1 MPPLMSSKTFDSQ
14 LNVINS
20 FWQRLTLSDIYP
32 NKWFDVSY
40 LHRWVGS
47 LRSWRQQSWVMQ
59 WGDEI
64 GAILTSLVFI
74 LAPFEKS
81 IPGLSTETVGLLM
94 IAVLAFWVLLTL
106 CDDQSAG
113 VTPIH
118 IAILVF
124 WVISAIATG
133 LSPVRDAAIGGFG
146 KLSLYLMLFVML
158 ARLCRSS
165 RIRNW
170 LITIYLHV
178 ALFVSVYGVH
188 QSIYG
193 AKQLG
198 NWVDAE
204 STLAKT
210 TRVYSYIL
218 NPNELAAYLLPAIA
232 FSVAAVF
239 VWQGGLRKALAIVM
253 VVTNSYCLQATY
265 ARGAWIGA
273 IVGIFAAAALVYYW
287 LRPTLPKFW
296 KSWGLPLALG
306 IILVIGGMAM
316 LAIPILRDRV
326 LSIFS
331 GSKDSSNNVRIEVWK
346 AVAKMIHDRPIFGF
360 GPGDR
365 VFKKIYPIYQTSPRF
380 GAIGAYSIFL
390 ETIVEVGYVGCACL
404 IWMLLVTANCGVQG
418 LSRLRQVRDP
428 QAFWLMA
435 AIVSM
440 VATIFQGVT
449 DTVWYRPD
457 IQTLWWLTVGIIASF
472 YWGKGERELEVL
484 PTTDIIHQY
493 RADA

>member
-1 MPPLMSSKTFDSQ
+1 MY
-14 LNVINS
+14 S
-20 FWQRLTLSDIYP
+20 FWQRLTLANLALDGVV
-32 NKWFDVSY
+32 NASY

-47 LRSWRQQSWVMQ
+47 LRAWRQQSWLMQ

-64 GAILTSLVFI
+64 GAILTSLVFL

-94 IAVLAFWVLLTL
+94 IAVTAYWVLLTL
-106 CDDQSAG
+106 ADDRTAG
-113 VTPIH
+113 ITPIH
-118 IAILVF
+118 ATILVF
-124 WVISAIATG
+124 WAISAIATG
-133 LSPVRDAAIGGFG
+133 LSPVREAAIGGLS

-170 LITIYLHV
+170 FIALYLHI

-232 FSVAAVF
+232 FSVAACW
-239 VWQGGLRKALAIVM
+239 VWRGWLRKTLAIVM
-253 VVTNSYCLQATY
+253 VVTNTYCLQATY
-265 ARGAWIGA
+265 CRGAWIGA
-273 IVGIFAAAALVYYW
+273 IAGILVAAALGYYW

-296 KSWGLPLALG
+296 KSWALPIALG
-306 IILVIGGMAM
+306 VILAIGGIAVV
-316 LAIPILRDRV
+316 AIPLLRDRI

-331 GSKDSSNNVRIEVWK
+331 GSKDSSNNVRLEVWK
-346 AVAKMIHDRPIFGF
+346 AVANMIHDRPLLGF

-365 VFKKIYPIYQTSPRF
+365 AFKKIYPIYQTSPRF

-390 ETIVEVGYVGCACL
+390 ETIVEIGYLGFAGL
-404 IWMLLVTANCGVQG
+404 MWMLVVTANCGISG
-418 LSRLRQVRDP
+418 LKQLRQTRDP

-435 AIVSM
+435 AIVSI
-440 VATIFQGVT
+440 VATITQGAT

-457 IQTLWWLTVGIIASF
+457 IQTLWWLTIAIVASF
-472 YWGKGERELEVL
+472 YQTAKVAGQSIDNL
-484 PTTDIIHQY
+484 PLVP
-493 RADA
+493 RA

>member
-1 MPPLMSSKTFDSQ
+1 MY
-14 LNVINS
+14 S
-20 FWQRLTLSDIYP
+20 FWQRLTLSDISP
-32 NKWFDVSY
+32 NTWVDASY
-40 LHRWVGS
+40 IHRWVGS
-47 LRSWRQQSWVMQ
+47 LRSWRQQSWLMQ

-64 GAILTSLVFI
+64 GAILTSFVFI
-74 LAPFEKS
+74 LSPFEKS

-94 IAVLAFWVLLTL
+94 IAVAAFWVLLTL
-106 CDDQSAG
+106 CDERTG
-113 VTPIH
+113 GITPIH
-118 IAILVF
+118 VAILLF
-124 WVISAIATG
+124 WAVSAIASG
-133 LSPVRDAAIGGFG
+133 LSPVRDAAMGGLS
-146 KLSLYLMLFVML
+146 KLSLYLLLFVML

-170 LITIYLHV
+170 LIAIYLHI

-193 AKQLG
+193 AKQLAT
-198 NWVDAE
+198 WVDAE

-218 NPNELAAYLLPAIA
+218 NPNQLAAYLLPAIA
-232 FSVAAVF
+232 FSIAACF
-239 VWQGGLRKALAIVM
+239 IWRSWLQKALAIVM
-253 VVTNSYCLQATY
+253 VVTNTYCLQATY

-273 IVGIFAAAALVYYW
+273 LVGTLVAVALVYYW

-296 KSWGLPLALG
+296 RSWGLPLALG
-306 IILVIGGMAM
+306 VIIAIGGLIM

-331 GSKDSSNNVRIEVWK
+331 GSKDSSNNVRLEVWK
-346 AVAKMIHDRPIFGF
+346 AVGKMIHDRPLLGF

-380 GAIGAYSIFL
+380 SATGAYSIFL
-390 ETIVEVGYVGCACL
+390 ETIVEIGYVGFACL
-404 IWMLLVTANCGVQG
+404 IWALLVTFNCGIQG
-418 LSRLRQVRDP
+418 LRRLRSTADP

-440 VATIFQGVT
+440 VAALFQGAT

-457 IQTLWWLTVGIIASF
+457 IQTLWWLTIGIIASF
-472 YWGKGERELEVL
+472 YRGVTEKDLDAL
-484 PTTDIIHQY
+484 PSPDLTPPYSI
-493 RADA
+493 DA

>member
-1 MPPLMSSKTFDSQ
+1 MY
-14 LNVINS
+14 S
-20 FWQRLTLSDIYP
+20 FWQRLTLSDISP
-32 NKWFDVSY
+32 NKWVDASY
-40 LHRWVGS
+40 VHRWVGS
-47 LRSWRQQSWVMQ
+47 LQSWRQQSWLIQ

-74 LAPFEKS
+74 LSPFEKS
-81 IPGLSTETVGLLM
+81 IPGLSTTTIGLL
-94 IAVLAFWVLLTL
+94 IGGVAAFWILLTL
-106 CDDQSAG
+106 ADNKGGGIS
-113 VTPIH
+113 PIH
-118 IAILVF
+118 VTILVF
-124 WVISAIATG
+124 WGISAVSTG
-133 LSPVRDAAIGGFG
+133 LSPVKSSAIDG
-146 KLSLYLMLFVML
+146 LRNVSLYLMLFVML

-170 LITIYLHV
+170 LIAIYLHT

-193 AKQLG
+193 AKQLAT
-198 NWVDAE
+198 WVDAE

-210 TRVYSYIL
+210 TRVYSYIN

-232 FSVAAVF
+232 FSVAACLI
-239 VWQGGLRKALAIVM
+239 WRGWCQKALAIVM
-253 VVTNSYCLQATY
+253 VVTNTYCLQATY

-273 IVGIFAAAALVYYW
+273 IGGSFVAAALVYYW

-296 KSWGLPLALG
+296 KSWGLPLALAA
-306 IILVIGGMAM
+306 IVAIGGLAM
-316 LAIPILRDRV
+316 LAIPMLRDRV

-331 GSKDSSNNVRIEVWK
+331 GSKDSSNNVRLEVWK
-346 AVAKMIHDRPIFGF
+346 AVTKMIHDRPLLGF

-365 VFKKIYPIYQTSPRF
+365 VFKKVYPIYQTSPRF
-380 GAIGAYSIFL
+380 SATSAYSIFL
-390 ETIVEVGYVGCACL
+390 ETIVEVGYIGCACL
-404 IWMLLVTANCGVQG
+404 IWIIVVTANCGIQG
-418 LSRLRQVRDP
+418 LSRLRQTRDP
-428 QAFWLMA
+428 QAFWLIA

-440 VATIFQGVT
+440 VATIFQGAT

-472 YWGKGERELEVL
+472 YLGVEKTELAAP

-493 RADA
+493 PADA